1 MRTPPARAAL
11 CWLLLVA
18 GAWSAGPTRAGNL
31 QAAPI
36 SIEIAAGEQSQTLT
50 LTNTGDT
57 PLRAQ
62 IRVMDWRQS
71 DGAEDLVPART
82 LRASPPIVEI
92 PPRSQQLVRI
102 VRPDNSPPAT
112 ELAYRLIVDEL
123 PDPEQADVAGLKLL
137 LRYSIPVFVLPPGV
151 VPVLARTGNI
161 PPTDLSI
168 VTATLD
174 DGQLEFANHG
184 TSRIRIS
191 DVAWVNTDGS
201 VVPVHPGLLGYAL
214 AGQRMRW
221 PLPLPAGARHGGSLR
236 ARFNN
241 DPDAQVL
248 ALDRPGR

>member
-1 MRTPPARAAL
+1 MRTPPVWAAL
-11 CWLLLVA
+11 CWLLLAA
-18 GAWSAGPTRAGNL
+18 GALSAGPTRAGNL

-50 LTNTGDT
+50 LSNTGDA

-62 IRVMDWRQS
+62 IRVMDWQQS
-71 DGAEDLVPART
+71 DGVEDLLPSRT

-92 PPRSQQLVRI
+92 APHSQQLVRI
-102 VRPDNSPPAT
+102 VRPDSTPATT

-151 VPVLARTGNI
+151 VPVLARTGDI
-161 PPTDLSI
+161 PPTDLSH
-168 VTATLD
+168 VTATLH
-174 DGQLEFANHG
+174 DGVLAVTNSSA
-184 TSRIRIS
+184 SRIRIS
-191 DVAWVNTDGS
+191 DVAWVNADGS

-214 AGQRMRW
+214 AGKRMQW
-221 PLPLPAGARHGGSLR
+221 PLPLPAGAKAGGSLR